1 MRTETDRLIIRSI
14 EPGDELRFAEM
25 AKDGSLSEVGF
36 DEHCSE
42 WMGEWIAEALEL
54 TRKDDPRA
62 DYIPCTIVLKSTGEI
77 IGSVGCSYYEDTDKV
92 GICYFAGTEFRK
104 KGYVSEAV
112 KAYLLSFFEN
122 YEEPEILATILDS
135 NVASWKTAEKAG
147 FELLET
153 KMYQDIYDE
162 EEKLYR
168 FYVKRK

>member
-36 DEHCSE
+36 DEHCSD

-112 KAYLLSFFEN
+112 KAYLLSFFER
-122 YEEPEILATILDS
+122 YEEPEIRATILDS

-147 FELLET
+147 FELLEI